1 MNAKNLVAPA
11 RSRRTCKGALLT
23 LVTAVCTL
31 AALGV
36 FLAIVGD
43 VAIKGFSAISPQLF
57 TELPPPPA
65 MAGGGIGN
73 AILGTVILVGLG
85 AGISLPISF
94 LTAVY
99 LSEYGRDSRF
109 SRVIRSCVYLLSTTP
124 SIILGLFAYAAIV
137 VATGSF
143 SAVAGGVALSL
154 VMMPILVG
162 SMEEALRSVPDEL
175 RYGSL
180 ALGASPVQT
189 LTQVVLPSAMSSI
202 ITGAML
208 AVARASG
215 ESAPLIFTAL
225 FSQYWLDG
233 LMAPT
238 ASLAVLIYNFGTSPF
253 QNQQALAWAASLVL
267 IAFVLI
273 INITV
278 RLAGRR
284 KRLSATARRG

>member
-1 MNAKNLVAPA
+1 MNAKLL
-11 RSRRTCKGALLT
+11 RSQHRFKRTCKGILLT
-23 LVTAVCTL
+23 LLTATCTM

-43 VAIKGFSAISPQLF
+43 VAVKGFSALKPELF

-73 AILGTVILVGLG
+73 AVLGTVILVGLG
-85 AGISLPISF
+85 AAISLPVSF

-99 LSEYGRDSRF
+99 LSEFGRESRL
-109 SRVIRSCVYLLSTTP
+109 SKVIRSSVYLLSTTP

-154 VMMPILVG
+154 VMLPILVG

-180 ALGASPVQT
+180 ALGATPVQT
-189 LTQVVLPSAMSSI
+189 LMQVVLPSAISSI

-225 FSQYWLDG
+225 FSQYWAEG

-253 QNQQALAWAASLVL
+253 QNQQTLAWAGSLVL
-267 IAFVLI
+267 IAFVLV

-278 RLAGRR
+278 RLASRS
-284 KRLSATARRG
+284 KRLSAAGKRG